1 MEHEAKGI
9 VQWFKNHKSR
19 IVSGSLFG
27 LGIGILFGF
36 GYLLLFNFF
45 LGVTLGFGPAMLLGI
60 GSGIGLSVGYT
71 YLAIHLARKP

>member
-9 VQWFKNHKSR
+9 VQWFKNHKSL

-36 GYLLLFNFF
+36 GYFFLFHFI
-45 LGVTLGFGPAMLLGI
+45 LGVTLDFGPTMLLGI

-71 YLAIHLARKP
+71 YLVIHLAKKP